1 MLLFLPL
8 HSETVS
14 QIYRVLLYT
23 MGSASRDTVK
33 MLVLETDEPHP
44 ETMKHRGR
52 FGEIIDRF
60 FRDAGEAHDP
70 PLSVETEMHFVVD
83 DPVSLLCIIRLRH

>member
-1 MLLFLPL
+1 
-8 HSETVS
+8 
-14 QIYRVLLYT
+14 
-23 MGSASRDTVK
+23 MGSAAGDTVR

-60 FRDAGEAHDP
+60 FVDAGRKQYVGIDGRMTARGRFAP
-70 PLSVETEMHFVVD
+70 
-83 DPVSLLCIIRLRH
+83 C